1 MTQVKADSTYVKG
14 IRRNFW
20 YAFLASFLDTAW
32 RVSIT
37 ASIVYR
43 PNREWI
49 VDCREKEIP
58 MAKKRKQSPRKRPVK
73 PGHLARSSGK
83 TLRTYDVGALP
94 IINRILERMRLSKIL
109 GECLPPDDSRTRMS
123 THRGLLVLVRNILI
137 AREPVYGVGQW
148 AARHAPDQL
157 DLRQDEVELLN
168 DDRMGRCLDHLF
180 DALDAGLI
188 MRIVR
193 QVIEEFQLN
202 LDELHNDSTSVSVYG
217 AYSDA
222 EEEGRARGRRT
233 LAITFGHS
241 KDHRPDLKQLLYI
254 LTVTNDGGVPVYFTS
269 ASGNTTDDTTH
280 RQTWDLLHDLVGRAD
295 FLYVADCKLAS
306 SDNMNYIARQ
316 QGRFIT
322 VLPRTHKE
330 HQQFR
335 QRLLKTPDSVRWN
348 ELYTVTKD
356 LVTKGQVFTQTVD
369 RLSVSS
375 EEMIGGDGY
384 RLLWYHSTRKVELDS
399 RRRTRQLQRA
409 IQELTE
415 LRDRLRGPKSRFRE
429 RKKVDE
435 AVQEILKKRELES
448 LLLVDVL
455 EEEKAT
461 YRQASKGRPGK
472 NTKYVKQVKKRFD
485 ISWTV
490 DSLRLAEE
498 ESLDGIFPLITNV
511 KGDDGRG
518 HIAGLQTSA
527 DHREA
532 VLPVENGLCGRS
544 DLLENGDPD
553 SSLLAVYFFV
563 LIVQTLLEREL
574 RQAMARAKIESVPL
588 YPEGRA
594 CRRPT
599 TRKIL
604 DLFDGVQRHE
614 LGLPGCEPEV
624 MLTQLSPLQ
633 KQILKLL
640 GVSATSYGYSR

>member
-1 MTQVKADSTYVKG
+1 
-14 IRRNFW
+14 
-20 YAFLASFLDTAW
+20 
-32 RVSIT
+32 
-37 ASIVYR
+37 
-43 PNREWI
+43 
-49 VDCREKEIP
+49 

-94 IINRILERMRLSKIL
+94 IINRILERMRLSEIL
-109 GECLPPDDSRTRMS
+109 EECLPPDDSRTRMS

-148 AARHAPDQL
+148 AARQAPDQL

-217 AYSDA
+217 AYSEA
-222 EEEGRARGRRT
+222 EEEGCARGRRT

-280 RQTWDLLHDLVGRAD
+280 RQTWDLLRDLVGRAD

-335 QRLLKTPDSVRWN
+335 QRLLKTPDSVRWT

-384 RLLWYHSTRKVELDS
+384 RLLWYHSTRKVEFDS

-498 ESLDGIFPLITNV
+498 ESLDGIFPLITNE
-511 KGDDGRG
+511 
-518 HIAGLQTSA
+518 
-527 DHREA
+527 REMAAEDILRAYKRQPIIEKRFSQLKTDFA
-532 VLPVENGLCGRS
+532 VAPIYLKTVTRIQA
-544 DLLENGDPD
+544 
-553 SSLLAVYFFV
+553 LLAVYFFV

-574 RQAMARAKIESVPL
+574 RQAMARTKTESVPL